1 MSHSNCCTT
10 PISHKS
16 SDVHTHTPPFVAATP
31 SGGKP
36 TALAYP
42 TAMSMPP
49 PVRAWRLNSL
59 ETTSSGLIRT
69 VRCNVRGCLS
79 RCCRTATSPTLRP
92 FPMRSNR
99 AGSPASFTHSN
110 TSAARRRSL
119 SWTMQRHSSSTR
131 AGTRAKCCRRYVPC
145 ATTMTLSH
153 GLPASSPQAEKPG
166 RGRCRAHTATDHDGS
181 LLRWS
186 WSVPRWRAISI
197 TSTNR

>member
-1 MSHSNCCTT
+1 MSRSNCCTT

-16 SDVHTHTPPFVAATP
+16 SDAHTPTLPFVAVTQ

-42 TAMSMPP
+42 TAMSKPS
-49 PVRAWRLNSL
+49 PVSAWRLTSPA
-59 ETTSSGLIRT
+59 TTSSGLILNVT
-69 VRCNVRGCLS
+69 YNVRGCLS

-110 TSAARRRSL
+110 TSAARRKSS

-131 AGTRAKCCRRYVPC
+131 VGTRVKYC
-145 ATTMTLSH
+145 
-153 GLPASSPQAEKPG
+153 
-166 RGRCRAHTATDHDGS
+166 
-181 LLRWS
+181 
-186 WSVPRWRAISI
+186 
-197 TSTNR
+197 